1 MKSYTS
7 SIFLTFRLD
16 LTEPNMVNRCIQKLL
31 FNTFLFLLIVV
42 GLSASAQ
49 NLIPNAGFETY
60 SQLPTNPSQFQR
72 ATGWLNSLGATAG
85 SPDYWN
91 TLGTGNIS
99 SKIGPYSGT
108 GYSGTFLEA
117 FDSATTNLTDYKEYM
132 TIQLSSPLQA
142 GKTYR
147 ISFYTAHMYGAA
159 PSNITFST
167 MTFDD
172 LPSSE
177 QGYLGVVFSAAAP
190 VAANTVGNT
199 NPRWTSLRND
209 FGVGRVLIP
218 STNTNVYGAA
228 SRNAWVKVDLLY
240 TATGTEQYMTVG
252 QLRPGATSL
261 PDKVGAYYTYDEF
274 SLTLVSTPG
283 GVSAPD
289 FWVKADDAG
298 TIATA
303 WKDHSANADNIPNVG
318 GMTLSAADRAHN
330 FHPYT
335 TGYSGSKYFNNP
347 TSVLNP
353 TNGLLS
359 NVSHSI
365 FSAIRPTSSGT
376 GRITGIDDDGN
387 GAEPGFSIET
397 GKLRF
402 YKFSGD
408 ANADQFDER
417 PFNIGSTN
425 IVSGIGNNP
434 VAAGGTS
441 TSAGGER
448 VLGMNG
454 VYKTYPSTASSNRF
468 HLYGQRLR
476 IGQGTWS
483 AAGPFPGDIME
494 VIWYKRPLTANE
506 QSRVNTYLAVKNGVT
521 LEENYLTSNSTI
533 VWDLIVNSGYNNNIF
548 GIARDDISGLSQKQS
563 GSVNNSQKL
572 VIATTGFAND
582 NAANSTGLTTDQQY
596 LMTGDN
602 GLEQRLKMPLVF
614 TGGTN
619 GPTNFRFESI
629 WKVQNTGSVGTVTV
643 AWPKGVNNLYLVQ
656 STDAAFDNTDT
667 FTSMASEV
675 TVNGVVYNTAN
686 VILTN
691 GEFFTFAGFG
701 YAPAGVTNGLTYWYR
716 GDKSAANTGDGTD
729 VTTWVDQWSGNTV
742 SSVAGNSLPKYKQG
756 AVDYFNFNAGVNFT
770 DINQTI
776 GTRSVQTIFNANN
789 DLFMVTKEGMTSP
802 GGSNPHLFSI
812 GMDNVNT
819 TIDNWDYL
827 GVWPNGNVER
837 RVYNG
842 STNFPSVT
850 PNFSTTIP
858 SIMYYNFL
866 DRPYSRGLNGAVNG
880 ATFNSTGAMGV
891 PLGGHIFGST
901 KWTGSGSDNDGF
913 IGHIAETIIYGAGN
927 VTALERRRVDS
938 YLAIKYGITLG
949 RVDTDHYLDADA
961 AMVWNG
967 ATNTA
972 YNNNIFGVAREDIG
986 LFEQKVSKSVNAGT
1000 ILTVATTNDF
1010 VNPND
1015 NAARTR
1021 FTNDKTYFLLG
1032 DNNVTSP
1039 NLTSVTVAGNTWKRI
1054 QRVWL
1059 SQRKNTPNVLYFEA
1073 DLSTFGSS
1081 FAASNTV
1088 YMLVADDAAFT
1099 TNVKSVA
1106 GTYTN
1111 GKWVFSNN
1119 FDTENVQR
1127 YITFATVLSSY
1138 CVTDDCN
1145 PNTFL
1150 NTSDPNTIEYDNMV
1164 STFHSTMMRDADTGE
1179 LMVWGEDM
1187 ANNGVSDI
1195 LSPIEVNNTNY
1206 PALTGDIL
1214 KFTAGSLNITRNQKV
1229 VLTTDGLFAW
1239 GGQGYLISTDI
1250 TSSTTFQKVS
1260 IGTYGVN
1267 GGTPKADG
1275 LPDGVAPADVKM
1287 LFGSYRTLALTTCT
1301 GEAWVLAQSNSFYG
1315 DNTPDNTTN
1324 DQLWHRVHIDAT
1336 TTLNNVVAI
1345 RGNGDHALMA
1355 LTDAGEVYTWGQN
1368 TFLGNGTAQAARP
1381 FATKMTLPAGATP
1394 KMIGATRG
1402 VTYYVLDTNGNLYS
1416 LGINTYRQLGNFTTT
1431 NSNTWVQV
1439 QKSSTAGDYLTNVVW
1454 ISPNE
1459 HDGLLTVNGGSINV
1473 LTADGRLWAWGE
1485 NHNTMLGGTG
1495 NPINPTEMPGSI
1507 PSTNPYDIGKLNWT
1521 DTVIAVETG
1530 GHTSMTVKDN
1540 TKRYGYIGHRVN
1552 GSMGDGT
1559 SADATENQYNFANTP
1574 EINLCGAPAV
1584 AGICTNPGVFDAAG
1598 LPSTTGISN
1607 LVGFTGGTTGWPANV
1622 NNGHIVIESKNKGFV
1637 ITRVS
1642 SSAAIVNPIE
1652 GMLIYDIAAACVKL
1666 YNGTVWNCLAKDCI
1680 PATN

>member
-1 MKSYTS
+1 MRVISLML
-7 SIFLTFRLD
+7 IFYLLLKTVIKKPFRDRWFSLNW
-16 LTEPNMVNRCIQKLL
+16 LN
-31 FNTFLFLLIVV
+31 IVV
-42 GLSASAQ
+42 YTTLFSGFCVNAQ
-49 NLIPNAGFETY
+49 NLVPNAGFETY
-60 SQLPTNPSQFQR
+60 TQLPTNPSQLQR
-72 ATGWLNSLGATAG
+72 ATDWLNSLGATAG

-159 PSNITFST
+159 PSNINFST

-199 NPRWTSLRND
+199 SPRWTSLRND
-209 FGVGRVLIP
+209 FGIGRVLIP
-218 STNTNVYGAA
+218 STNTAVYGAA

-318 GMTLSAADRAHN
+318 GITLSTADRAHN

-335 TGYSGSKYFNNP
+335 TGYTTSKFFYNAASLMNP
-347 TSVLNP
+347 LGNVELPN
-353 TNGLLS
+353 TNT
-359 NVSHSI
+359 SI
-365 FSAIRPTSSGT
+365 FSAVRPVTAGAG
-376 GRITGIDDDGN
+376 GRITGIDDDTTFA
-387 GAEPGFSIET
+387 AEPGVSITSAGRPRHYEFFNTVTTTDFSTSFNVGQSNI
-397 GKLRF
+397 
-402 YKFSGD
+402 FSAI
-408 ANADQFDER
+408 ANNA
-417 PFNIGSTN
+417 
-425 IVSGIGNNP
+425 
-434 VAAGGTS
+434 VANGGTS
-441 TSAGGER
+441 ASSGGEKR
-448 VLGMNG
+448 LGLNGTYETTSFNNTNKFQMFGRNLRVGHAAWDVLG
-454 VYKTYPSTASSNRF
+454 A
-468 HLYGQRLR
+468 
-476 IGQGTWS
+476 
-483 AAGPFPGDIME
+483 FPGDIME
-494 VIWYKRPLTANE
+494 VVWYKRTLTANE

-521 LEENYLTSNSTI
+521 SAENYLTSNSNI
-533 VWDLIVNSGYNNNIF
+533 VWDVILNNGYNNNIF
-548 GIARDDISGLSQKQS
+548 GIAKDDVSGLHQKQS
-563 GSVNNSQKL
+563 GSVNNMQKL
-572 VIATTGFAND
+572 VISTTGFANS
-582 NAANSTGLTTDQQY
+582 NAANSVGLTTDQQY

-602 GLEQRLKMPLVF
+602 GLEQRLKTPLVF
-614 TGGTN
+614 TGGAN

-643 AWPKGVNNLYLVQ
+643 AWPKGINNLYLVQ
-656 STDAAFDNTDT
+656 SPDAAFDNTDT
-667 FTSMASEV
+667 FTPMVTEV
-675 TVNGVVYNTAN
+675 TVNGVVYNMAN
-686 VILTN
+686 VTLTN

-701 YAPAGVTNGLTYWYR
+701 YAPAGVTNGITYWYR

-770 DINQTI
+770 TINETI
-776 GTRSVQTIFNANN
+776 GTRAVQTIFNANN

-802 GGSNPHLFSI
+802 GGSNPHFFSI

-827 GVWPNGNVER
+827 GIWPTGQVER

-842 STNFPSVT
+842 GTNFPTVS
-850 PNFSTTIP
+850 PAHSTTIP

-866 DRPYSRGLNGAVNG
+866 NQPYSRGLNGAVNG
-880 ATFNSTGAMGV
+880 ATFNSPGAMGV

-949 RVDTDHYLDADA
+949 RVDTHHYLDADS

-967 ATNTA
+967 GTNTA
-972 YNNNIFGVAREDIG
+972 YNNNIFGIAREDIG
-986 LFEQKVSKSVNAGT
+986 LFEQKVSKSVNTGT

-1015 NAARTR
+1015 NTARTR
-1021 FTNDKTYFLLG
+1021 FSNDKTYFLLG

-1054 QRVWL
+1054 QRAWL
-1059 SQRKNTPNVLYFEA
+1059 SQRKNMPNVLYFEA

-1119 FDTENVQR
+1119 FNTENVQR
-1127 YITFATVLSSY
+1127 YITFATVLPSY
-1138 CVTDDCN
+1138 CVTGDCN

-1368 TFLGNGTAQAARP
+1368 TFLGNGTAQAVRP

-1439 QKSSTAGDYLTNVVW
+1439 QKSVTGDYLTNVVW

-1559 SADATENQYNFANTP
+1559 SVDATETEYNFAGTP

-1584 AGICTNPGVFDAAG
+1584 AGICTNPGAFDAAG

-1607 LVGFTGGTTGWPANV
+1607 LVGFTGATTGWPANV
-1622 NNGHIVIESKNKGFV
+1622 PNGHVVIESKNKGFV

-1642 SSAAIVNPIE
+1642 SSAAILNPVE

-1666 YNGTVWNCLAKDCI
+1666 YNGTDWKCLAKDCL
-1680 PATN
+1680 

>member
-1 MKSYTS
+1 MK
-7 SIFLTFRLD
+7 TFYVLI
-16 LTEPNMVNRCIQKLL
+16 LS
-31 FNTFLFLLIVV
+31 TFLACISVSKLH
-42 GLSASAQ
+42 AQ
-49 NLIPNAGFETY
+49 A
-60 SQLPTNPSQFQR
+60 
-72 ATGWLNSLGATAG
+72 
-85 SPDYWN
+85 
-91 TLGTGNIS
+91 
-99 SKIGPYSGT
+99 
-108 GYSGTFLEA
+108 
-117 FDSATTNLTDYKEYM
+117 
-132 TIQLSSPLQA
+132 
-142 GKTYR
+142 
-147 ISFYTAHMYGAA
+147 
-159 PSNITFST
+159 
-167 MTFDD
+167 
-172 LPSSE
+172 
-177 QGYLGVVFSAAAP
+177 
-190 VAANTVGNT
+190 
-199 NPRWTSLRND
+199 
-209 FGVGRVLIP
+209 
-218 STNTNVYGAA
+218 
-228 SRNAWVKVDLLY
+228 
-240 TATGTEQYMTVG
+240 
-252 QLRPGATSL
+252 
-261 PDKVGAYYTYDEF
+261 
-274 SLTLVSTPG
+274 PG

-289 FWVKADDAG
+289 FWVKSDDAG

-303 WKDHSANADNIPNVG
+303 WKDHSANANNIPAVG
-318 GMTLSAADRAHN
+318 IWTLSPADRAHN

-335 TGYSGSKYFNNP
+335 TNYTGTKYFYNNA
-347 TSVLNP
+347 SVLNP

-359 NVSHSI
+359 DVSHSI
-365 FSAIRPTSSGT
+365 FSAVRPITAGQ
-376 GRITGIDDDGN
+376 GRIVGIDDTPGY
-387 GAEPGFSIET
+387 ASEPAFSIEN
-397 GKLRF
+397 GILRF
-402 YKFSGD
+402 YKFSGG
-408 ANADQFDER
+408 ASFEYFTEE
-417 PFNIGSTN
+417 PFKIGAIN
-425 IVSGIGNNP
+425 VVSGIGNNP
-434 VAAGGTS
+434 VTSGGTS
-441 TSAGGER
+441 TSSGGER

-454 VYKTYPSTASSNRF
+454 IYKTYPYTGTNRF
-468 HLYGQRLR
+468 HFNGQHLR
-476 IGQGTWS
+476 IGEGDWS
-483 AAGPFPGDIME
+483 ASGAFPGDIME
-494 VIWYKRPLTANE
+494 VIWYKRALSANE
-506 QSRVNTYLAVKNGVT
+506 QSRVNSYLAIKNGTT
-521 LEENYLTSNSTI
+521 LAENYLAANSNI
-533 VWDLIVNSGYNNNIF
+533 VWDRTINNGYNNNIF
-548 GIARDDISGLSQKQS
+548 GIARDDASALHQKQAAS
-563 GSVNNSQKL
+563 TPENQKL
-572 VIATTGFAND
+572 VLGHGSSLFNTNAD
-582 NAANSTGLTTDQQY
+582 NTNSLVDGQFLVV
-596 LMTGDN
+596 GDN
-602 GLEQRLKMPLVF
+602 GLKQSLTTPLVF
-614 TGGTN
+614 TGDAN

-643 AWPKGVNNLYLVQ
+643 AWPKGLNNLYLVQ
-656 STDAAFDNTDT
+656 SPDAAFDDTDT
-667 FTSMASEV
+667 FTPMASEV

-686 VILTN
+686 VTLTN
-691 GEFFTFAGFG
+691 GQFFTFAGFA
-701 YAPAGVTNGLTYWYR
+701 YAPAGVTNGITYWYR

-819 TIDNWDYL
+819 TINNWDYL

-842 STNFPSVT
+842 STTFPNVT
-850 PNFSTTIP
+850 PDFSTTIP

-866 DRPYSRGLNGAVNG
+866 DRPFSRGLNGAANG
-880 ATFNSTGAMGV
+880 TTYNSTGAMGI

-913 IGHIAETIIYGAGN
+913 IGHIAETVIYGAGN
-927 VTALERRRVDS
+927 LTTTERRRVDS

-967 ATNTA
+967 ASNTA
-972 YNNNIFGVAREDIG
+972 YNNNIFGIAREDIG

-1015 NAARTR
+1015 NAARAR

-1039 NLTSVTVAGNTWKRI
+1039 NLTSVIVAGNTWKRI
-1054 QRVWL
+1054 QRAWL
-1059 SQRKNTPNVLYFEA
+1059 SQRKNTPNALYFEA

-1106 GTYTN
+1106 GTYTA

-1119 FDTENVQR
+1119 FNTENAQR
-1127 YITFATVLSSY
+1127 YITFATVLPSY
-1138 CVTDDCN
+1138 CVTGDCN

-1150 NTSDPNTIEYDNMV
+1150 NTSDPNTIEYDNIV
-1164 STFHSTMMRDADTGE
+1164 STFHSTMMRDASSGA

-1275 LPDGVAPADVKM
+1275 LPDGVAPEDVKM

-1315 DNTPDNTTN
+1315 DNTPDNATN

-1355 LTDAGEVYTWGQN
+1355 LTAAGEVYTWGQN
-1368 TFLGNGTAQAARP
+1368 TFLGNGTAQAVRP
-1381 FATKMTLPAGATP
+1381 FATQMTLPAGVTP

-1402 VTYYVLDTNGNLYS
+1402 ITYYVLDNNGNLYS

-1439 QKSSTAGDYLTNVVW
+1439 QKSATADDYLTNVVW

-1507 PSTNPYDIGKLNWT
+1507 PATNPYDIGKLNWT
-1521 DTVIAVETG
+1521 DKVIAVETG
-1530 GHTSMTVKDN
+1530 GHTSMIVKDN
-1540 TKRYGYIGHRVN
+1540 RQKYGYIGHRVN

-1559 SADATENQYNFANTP
+1559 STDATESEYNFAATP
-1574 EINLCGAPAV
+1574 EIYLCGALV
-1584 AGICTNPGVFDAAG
+1584 VTEICTNPGVFDAPG

-1607 LVGFTGGTTGWPANV
+1607 LAGFTGGTTGWPANV
-1622 NNGHIVIESKNKGFV
+1622 PNGHIVIESKNKGFV

-1642 SSAAIVNPIE
+1642 SSAAILNPVE

>member
-1 MKSYTS
+1 MKSFTS
-7 SIFLTFRLD
+7 SISLD
-16 LTEPNMVNRCIQKLL
+16 LRSPVVEHNGIRNLIFIIC
-31 FNTFLFLLIVV
+31 FLLSNSF
-42 GLSASAQ
+42 GLTVKAQ
-49 NLIPNAGFETY
+49 NLVPNAGFETY
-60 SQLPTNPSQFQR
+60 TQFPTLLGQLSR
-72 ATGWLNSLGATAG
+72 ATGWTNPMTIQGG

-91 TLGTGNIS
+91 TSGANFSIS
-99 SKIGPYSGT
+99 DKIGPRSGT
-108 GYSGTFLEA
+108 GYVGTYLETKGTNA
-117 FDSATTNLTDYKEYM
+117 NLTDYKEYM
-132 TIQLSSPLQA
+132 TVQLPGTLLA
-142 GKTYR
+142 GATYVL
-147 ISFYTAHMYGAA
+147 SFYTTHLNGVSPTRLVAA
-159 PSNITFST
+159 NPDNELTYV
-167 MTFDD
+167 D
-172 LPSSE
+172 LPSEE
-177 QGYLGVVFSAAAP
+177 QGYLGAVFSADAP
-190 VAANTVGNT
+190 TYLNTVGSGS
-199 NPRWTSLRND
+199 PRYTSIRDD
-209 FGVGRVLIP
+209 FGSGRTLIP
-218 STNTNVYGAA
+218 KTNTAVYVTNTA
-228 SRNAWVKVDLLY
+228 STANNWVKVTLLY
-240 TATGTEQYMTVG
+240 KAVGNERFMTIG
-252 QLRPGATSL
+252 QLRPGTTALATNEA
-261 PDKVGAYYTYDEF
+261 VYYTYDDF
-274 SLTLVSTPG
+274 SLSLLATPG

-289 FWVKADDAG
+289 FWVKSDDAG

-303 WKDHSANADNIPNVG
+303 WKDHSLNADNIPNVG
-318 GMTLSAADRAHN
+318 TITLSAADREHN

-347 TSVLNP
+347 TSILNP

-441 TSAGGER
+441 TSVGGER
-448 VLGMNG
+448 ILGVNG
-454 VYKTYPSTASSNRF
+454 VYKTYPSTASNNRF

-476 IGQGTWS
+476 IGHGAWS

-494 VIWYKRPLTANE
+494 VIWYKRTLTTNE

-521 LEENYLTSNSTI
+521 SAENYLTSNSNI
-533 VWDLIVNSGYNNNIF
+533 VWDVILNNGYNNNIF
-548 GIARDDISGLSQKQS
+548 GIAKDDASGLHQKQS
-563 GSVNNSQKL
+563 GSVNNVQKL
-572 VIATTGFAND
+572 VISTTGFANS
-582 NAANSTGLTTDQQY
+582 NAANSVGLTTDQQY

-602 GLEQRLKMPLVF
+602 GLEQRLKTPLVF
-614 TGGTN
+614 TGGAN

-656 STDAAFDNTDT
+656 SPDAAFDDTDT
-667 FTSMASEV
+667 FTPMASEV

-686 VILTN
+686 VTLTN
-691 GEFFTFAGFG
+691 GQFFTFAGFA
-701 YAPAGVTNGLTYWYR
+701 YAPAGVTNGITYWYR
-716 GDKSAANTGDGTD
+716 GDKSASNTGDGTD

-742 SSVAGNSLPKYKQG
+742 SSVGGNSLPKYKQG
-756 AVDYFNFNAGVNFT
+756 AVNYFNFNSGINFT
-770 DINQTI
+770 TIDETI
-776 GTRSVQTIFNANN
+776 GTRAVQTVFNANN
-789 DLFMVTKEGMTSP
+789 DLFMVTKEGMTNP
-802 GGSNPHLFSI
+802 GSGNTHLFSI

-819 TIDNWDYL
+819 TINNWDYL
-827 GVWPNGNVER
+827 GIWTNGNVER

-842 STNFPSVT
+842 STTFPNVT
-850 PNFSTTIP
+850 PDFSTTIP

-866 DRPYSRGLNGAVNG
+866 DRPFSRGLNGAANG
-880 ATFNSTGAMGV
+880 TTYNSTGAMGV

-901 KWTGSGSDNDGF
+901 QWTGSGSDNGGF

-967 ATNTA
+967 ASNTA
-972 YNNNIFGVAREDIG
+972 YNNNIFGIAREDIG

-1000 ILTVATTNDF
+1000 ILTVATSNDF

-1021 FTNDKTYFLLG
+1021 FSNDKTYFLLG

-1059 SQRKNTPNVLYFEA
+1059 SQRKNTPNALYFEA

-1119 FDTENVQR
+1119 FNTENVQR
-1127 YITFATVLSSY
+1127 YITFATVLPGY
-1138 CVTDDCN
+1138 CVTGDCN

-1150 NTSDPNTIEYDNMV
+1150 NTTDPNTIEYDNMV
-1164 STFHSTMMRDADTGE
+1164 STFHSTMMRDASAGA
-1179 LMVWGEDM
+1179 LMVWGVRM
-1187 ANNGVSDI
+1187 ANNGTSHLLV
-1195 LSPIEVNNTNY
+1195 PTEVNNINY
-1206 PALTGDIL
+1206 PLLTGDIL
-1214 KFTAGSLNITRNQKV
+1214 KFTGGSNGSEISQSV

-1239 GGQGYLISTDI
+1239 GTEGAVILSGL
-1250 TSSTTFQKVS
+1250 TSSATFQKIS

-1267 GGTPKADG
+1267 GGTPKANG
-1275 LPDGVAPADVKM
+1275 LPDGVAPEDVKM
-1287 LFGSYRTLALTTCT
+1287 LFGTYNILGLTTCS
-1301 GEAWVLAQSNSFYG
+1301 GEVWVLTQIANAYG
-1315 DNTPDNTTN
+1315 DGATGSTTN
-1324 DQLWHRVHIDAT
+1324 HQLWHRVHINAT
-1336 TTLNNVVAI
+1336 TTLDNVVAI
-1345 RGNGDHALMA
+1345 RGNTGKLIA
-1355 LTDAGEVYTWGQN
+1355 LTAAGEVYTWGN
-1368 TFLGNGTAQAARP
+1368 TTMLGEGSAAISRP
-1381 FATKMTLPAGATP
+1381 FATQMTLPAGVTP
-1394 KMIGATRG
+1394 KMIGVSGT
-1402 VTYYVLDTNGNLYS
+1402 TYYILSTNGNVYAMGTGTS
-1416 LGINTYRQLGNFTTT
+1416 GQLGNFSTS
-1431 NSNTWVQV
+1431 NSNIWVQV
-1439 QKSSTAGDYLTNVVW
+1439 QKSATLGDYLTDVVW
-1454 ISPNE
+1454 ISPQE
-1459 HDGLLTVNGGSINV
+1459 HEFNYPAINV
-1473 LTADGRLWAWGE
+1473 LTTDGRLWAWGT
-1485 NHNTMLGGTG
+1485 NNSRMLGGG
-1495 NPINPTEMPGSI
+1495 IASSIDPTEMSGSI
-1507 PSTNPYDIGKLNWT
+1507 PSTSPYDIGKLNWT
-1521 DTVIAVETG
+1521 DKVIAVETG
-1530 GHTSMTVKDN
+1530 GHTSMVVKDN
-1540 TKRYGYIGHRVN
+1540 TAKYGYVGHRID

-1559 SADATENQYNFANTP
+1559 STNTTENEYNFAATP
-1574 EINLCGAPAV
+1574 EIYLCGALV
-1584 AGICTNPGVFDAAG
+1584 VTEICTNPGVFDAPG

-1622 NNGHIVIESKNKGFV
+1622 PNGHIVIESKNKGFV

-1642 SSAAIVNPIE
+1642 SSAAILNPVE

>member
-1 MKSYTS
+1 MKSFTS
-7 SIFLTFRLD
+7 F
-16 LTEPNMVNRCIQKLL
+16 KLL
-31 FNTFLFLLIVV
+31 KFRTNTTAPKRLGSGIRSFIFNTYFFLLIGL
-42 GLSASAQ
+42 GLSANAQ
-49 NLIPNAGFETY
+49 NLISNAGFETY
-60 SQLPTNPSQFQR
+60 TQLPTLNGQLPR
-72 ATGWLNSLGATAG
+72 ATGWLNSLGPTAG

-91 TLGTGNIS
+91 TLGTVNIS

-108 GYSGTFLEA
+108 GYAGTFLEA

-132 TIQLSSPLQA
+132 TVQLSSPLQA

-147 ISFYTAHMYGAA
+147 ISFYTAHMYGTA
-159 PSNITFST
+159 PSNITFSS

-274 SLTLVSTPG
+274 SLTPVPTPG

-289 FWVKADDAG
+289 FWVKSDDAG

-303 WKDHSANADNIPNVG
+303 WKDHSLNADNIPNVG
-318 GMTLSAADRAHN
+318 TMTLSAADRAHN

-602 GLEQRLKMPLVF
+602 GLKQSLTTPLVF

-619 GPTNFRFESI
+619 GPTNLRFESI
-629 WKVQNTGSVGTVTV
+629 WKIQNTGTVGTVTV
-643 AWPKGVNNLYLVQ
+643 AWPKGVKNLYLVQ
-656 STDAAFDNTDT
+656 STDAAFDDTDT
-667 FTSMASEV
+667 FTPMATEV
-675 TVNGVVYNTAN
+675 TINGVVYNTAN
-686 VILTN
+686 VTLAN
-691 GEFFTFAGFG
+691 GWFFTFAGLG
-701 YAPAGVTNGLTYWYR
+701 NSPGGVVNGLSYWYR
-716 GDKSAANTGDGTD
+716 ADKNAVNTGAATD
-729 VTTWVDQWSGNTV
+729 VTGWTDVWSGTTVAQLGTNT
-742 SSVAGNSLPKYKQG
+742 LPKYVLG
-756 AVDYFNFNAGVNFT
+756 AANYFNFNAGINFT
-770 DINQTI
+770 AGTQTL
-776 GTRSVQTIFNANN
+776 GNN
-789 DLFMVTKEGMTSP
+789 TVRTLTSLDYDVFTLTKEGLVS
-802 GGSNPHLFSI
+802 GGSFGRLFSV
-812 GMDNVNT
+812 GMDNT
-819 TIDNWDYL
+819 TTGIANWDAFGIWAGTTEL
-827 GVWPNGNVER
+827 ER
-837 RVYNG
+837 RVYG
-842 STNFPSVT
+842 GGTQYPTV
-850 PNFSTTIP
+850 PPAYSTTIP
-858 SIMYYNFL
+858 SIMYFRNTNVN
-866 DRPYSRGLNGAVNG
+866 SAKGLNGASMNTAVTYSAIN
-880 ATFNSTGAMGV
+880 AQF
-891 PLGGHIFGST
+891 GGHIFGST
-901 KWTGSGSDNDGF
+901 VFSSNGSDNPGF
-913 IGHIAETIIYGAGN
+913 LGHIGETIVYGAG
-927 VTALERRRVDS
+927 TLTTTERRRVDS

-949 RVDTDHYLDADA
+949 QVNTEHYLDADA
-961 AMVWNG
+961 ATVWNG
-967 ATNTA
+967 ASNTA

-1015 NAARTR
+1015 NAARTG

-1032 DNNVTSP
+1032 DNNVTATP
-1039 NLTSVTVAGNTWKRI
+1039 LVNVTVAGNTWKRI
-1054 QRVWL
+1054 QRIWL
-1059 SQRKNTPNVLYFEA
+1059 SQRKNTPNVLNFEA
-1073 DLSTFGSS
+1073 DLSTYGGYFGAS
-1081 FAASNTV
+1081 FPVS
-1088 YMLVADDAAFT
+1088 MLIADDAAFT

-1106 GTYTN
+1106 GTYTA

-1119 FDTENVQR
+1119 FNTENAQR
-1127 YITFATVLSSY
+1127 YITFATLPPNY
-1138 CVTDDCN
+1138 CVTGDCN

-1164 STFHSTMMRDADTGE
+1164 SVFHGTIMRDANTGA
-1179 LMVWGEDM
+1179 LMAWGEGM
-1187 ANNGVSDI
+1187 ANNGTAHL
-1195 LSPIEVNNTNY
+1195 LSPTAINSTNY
-1206 PALTGDIL
+1206 PALTGAIL
-1214 KFTAGSLNITRNQKV
+1214 KFASGSYEVRGHQSF
-1229 VLTTDGLFAW
+1229 VLTTDGLFTW
-1239 GGQGYLISTDI
+1239 GEPGTVISASL
-1250 TSSTTFQKVS
+1250 TSSSTFQKVS
-1260 IGTYGVN
+1260 IGTFGVN
-1267 GGTPKADG
+1267 GGATKADG
-1275 LPDGVAPADVKM
+1275 LPDGVAPTDVKM
-1287 LFGSYRTLALTTCT
+1287 LFGTYRALALVTCS
-1301 GEAWVLAQSNSFYG
+1301 GEAWVLSSIGNLYG
-1315 DNTPDNTTN
+1315 DDAPDNAAN
-1324 DQLWHRVHIDAT
+1324 DMLWHRVSINAT
-1336 TTLNNVVAI
+1336 TALYNVVAL
-1345 RGNGDHALMA
+1345 RGAGSQALMA
-1355 LTDAGEVYTWGQN
+1355 LTSTGEVYTWGTN
-1368 TFLGNGTAQAARP
+1368 TRLGNNTAAAARA
-1381 FATKMTLPAGATP
+1381 FATQMTLPSGVTP
-1394 KMIGATRG
+1394 KMIGATG
-1402 VTYYVLDTNGNLYS
+1402 SANTTYYVLGTNGNVYS
-1416 LGINTYRQLGNFTTT
+1416 MGENSVRQLGNFNTTS
-1431 NSNTWVQV
+1431 SNVWVQV
-1439 QKSSTAGDYLTNVVW
+1439 QKSSTSGDYLTNVVW

-1459 HDGLLTVNGGSINV
+1459 HDYYQFGTTNSGSINV
-1473 LTADGRLWAWGE
+1473 LTADGRLWAWGFT
-1485 NHNTMLGGTG
+1485 NVYMLGESGVSM
-1495 NPINPTEMPGSI
+1495 NPTQMPGSI
-1507 PSTNPYDIGKLNWT
+1507 PSTDPYDIGKLNWT
-1521 DTVIAVETG
+1521 DKVIAVETG

-1540 TKRYGYIGHRVN
+1540 TKRYGYVGHRVN
-1552 GSMGDGT
+1552 GSMGDGN
-1559 SADATENQYNFANTP
+1559 SISATEDEYNFAGTP
-1574 EINLCGAPAV
+1574 EINLCGAPT
-1584 AGICTNPGVFDAAG
+1584 GSCTNPGVFDAAG

-1642 SSAAIVNPIE
+1642 SSAAILNPVE

-1666 YNGTVWNCLAKDCI
+1666 YNGTVWKCLAKDCL
-1680 PATN
+1680 